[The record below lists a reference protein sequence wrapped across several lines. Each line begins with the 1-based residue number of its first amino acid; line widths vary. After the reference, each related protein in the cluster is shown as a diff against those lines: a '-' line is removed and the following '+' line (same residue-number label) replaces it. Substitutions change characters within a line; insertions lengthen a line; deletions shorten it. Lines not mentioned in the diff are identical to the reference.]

1 MDSLAGLNEAQRRA
15 VTTTEGYV
23 RVVAGAGTGK
33 TRTLT
38 RRYGYLV
45 EAGGVSP
52 GHILA
57 VTFTNKAANEMKQR
71 VRSMVGDGDTGY
83 ICTFHALG
91 LMILK
96 EDLHTLGWPQNFLV
110 LDEEDKNSLLRTVF
124 EDMGM
129 TLKEMS
135 LHKAADL
142 TDDMKW
148 DLAYVPLLTGESDAP
163 LLELIDREQNRKKQM
178 FYRYLYEQRKIY
190 ALDFEDLV
198 DMAVALLRQNQE
210 VREKWARRFEY
221 VMVDEFQDIDGKQY
235 ELADMLSSCHKNLFV
250 VGDPDQTIYTWR
262 GADVHFILD
271 FPNRY
276 PGCETVILTEN
287 YRSTPQILAAAN
299 ALIEKNQQRVER
311 QLHAVNGPGPVPP
324 YYHAKDVGA
333 EAKFVVARLKELKAA
348 GNDWRDMA
356 ILYRAH
362 YVSRSLEDALL
373 HAKIPYAV
381 YGGMEFY
388 GRKEI
393 KDAICYLRMLAVGDD
408 LAFARVVNE
417 PRRGVG
423 KKRMAF
429 LRSYAQAKGCT
440 LYGALLD
447 NLDHPMIQSSD
458 AAGFVSLLRAYEHYD
473 GMKMSELLSHLLTE
487 SGYMKMLKQ
496 LGDGDRL
503 DNIAELLQ
511 SLEEYETSAGEA
523 CTLEDFLSEVAL
535 FTDRDREDRKDSV
548 KLMTVHN
555 AKGLEFPHV
564 IVCSLNEGVFPSR
577 KTDTAERMEEERRLC
592 YVACTRAEKSLTL
605 TEAAGVSHEGTA
617 RYPSRFLFEMGKEN
631 LNYLVELDPTWAG
644 EARRY
649 IRSTQKRLSPPQ
661 DPLGPGVRVEHA
673 LFGKGTVL
681 EVDRDQQCLSIRFDS
696 GRERTIRFDG
706 PIRLI

>member
-1 MDSLAGLNEAQRRA
+1 M
-15 VTTTEGYV
+15 
-23 RVVAGAGTGK
+23 
-33 TRTLT
+33 
-38 RRYGYLV
+38 
-45 EAGGVSP
+45 
-52 GHILA
+52 
-57 VTFTNKAANEMKQR
+57 
-71 VRSMVGDGDTGY
+71 
-83 ICTFHALG
+83 
-91 LMILK
+91 
-96 EDLHTLGWPQNFLV
+96 
-110 LDEEDKNSLLRTVF
+110 
-124 EDMGM
+124 
-129 TLKEMS
+129 
-135 LHKAADL
+135 
-142 TDDMKW
+142 
-148 DLAYVPLLTGESDAP
+148 
-163 LLELIDREQNRKKQM
+163 
-178 FYRYLYEQRKIY
+178 
-190 ALDFEDLV
+190 
-198 DMAVALLRQNQE
+198 
-210 VREKWARRFEY
+210 
-221 VMVDEFQDIDGKQY
+221 
-235 ELADMLSSCHKNLFV
+235 
-250 VGDPDQTIYTWR
+250 
-262 GADVHFILD
+262 D
-271 FPNRY
+271 FPNKY
-276 PGCETVILTEN
+276 PGAQTVVLTEN
-287 YRSTPQILAAAN
+287 YRSTPEILAASN

-311 QLHAVNGPGPVPP
+311 TLHAVNPSGPVPP

-333 EAKFVVARLKELKAA
+333 ESKFIVSRLQELKEA

-393 KDAICYLRMLAVGDD
+393 KDAICYLRMLALGDD
-408 LAFARVVNE
+408 LAFSRVVNE

-429 LRSYAQAKGCT
+429 LRAYAQEKGCS

-458 AAGFVSLLRAYEHYD
+458 AASFVTLLKAYEDHE

-511 SLEEYETSAGEA
+511 SLEEYETSAGED

-564 IVCSLNEGVFPSR
+564 IVASLNEGVFPSR

-592 YVACTRAEKSLTL
+592 YVACTRAEKTLTL

-617 RYPSRFLFEMGKEN
+617 RYPSRFLFEMGKEH
-631 LNYLVELDPTWAG
+631 LNYLVELDPAWEG

-649 IRSTQKRLSPPQ
+649 IRSTQRRMAPPQ
-661 DPLGPGVRVEHA
+661 DPLAPGVRVEHA

-681 EVDRDQQCLSIRFDS
+681 EVEKDQQCVVIRFDS

-706 PIRLI
+706 PIRIL

>member
-1 MDSLAGLNEAQRRA
+1 MDSLAGLNAAQRQA
-15 VTTTEGYV
+15 VEATEGYI

-96 EDLHTLGWPQNFLV
+96 EDLHTLGWPKNFLV
-110 LDEEDKNSLLRTVF
+110 LDEEDKDSLLRTVF

-148 DLAYVPLLTGESDAP
+148 DLAYVPLLTGESDQP
-163 LLELIDREQNRKKQM
+163 LLDLIDREQNRRRQM

-210 VREKWARRFEY
+210 VRDKWAKRFEY

-235 ELADMLSSCHKNLFV
+235 ELCDMLSSCHRNLFV

-262 GADVHFILD
+262 GADVHYILD
-271 FPNRY
+271 FPNKY
-276 PGCETVILTEN
+276 PGAQTIVLTEN
-287 YRSTPQILAAAN
+287 YRSTPEILAAAN

-311 QLHAVNGPGPVPP
+311 RLHAVNGSGPVPP

-333 EAKFVVARLKELKAA
+333 EAKFIVGRLNELKEA

-393 KDAICYLRMLAVGDD
+393 KDAICYLRMLVQGDD

-429 LRSYAQAKGCT
+429 LRSYAQQKGCS

-447 NLDHPMIQSSD
+447 NLNDPLIASSD
-458 AAGFVSLLRAYEHYD
+458 AASFVSLLRAYENYD

-511 SLEEYETSAGEA
+511 GLEEYETSAGEH
-523 CTLEDFLSEVAL
+523 TTVEDFLAEVAL

-564 IVCSLNEGVFPSR
+564 IVASLNEGVFPSR

-592 YVACTRAEKSLTL
+592 YVALTRAEKTLTL

-617 RYPSRFLFEMGKEN
+617 RYPSRFLFEMGKEH
-631 LNYLVELDPTWAG
+631 LNYLVELDPGWEG

-649 IRSTQKRLSPPQ
+649 IRSTQKRMAPPG
-661 DPLGPGVRVEHA
+661 DPLMPGVRVEHA
-673 LFGKGTVL
+673 LFGKGTIL
-681 EVDRDQQCLSIRFDS
+681 EVDRGQQCISIRFDS

>member
-1 MDSLAGLNEAQRRA
+1 
-15 VTTTEGYV
+15 
-23 RVVAGAGTGK
+23 
-33 TRTLT
+33 
-38 RRYGYLV
+38 
-45 EAGGVSP
+45 
-52 GHILA
+52 
-57 VTFTNKAANEMKQR
+57 
-71 VRSMVGDGDTGY
+71 MV
-83 ICTFHALG
+83 
-91 LMILK
+91 
-96 EDLHTLGWPQNFLV
+96 
-110 LDEEDKNSLLRTVF
+110 
-124 EDMGM
+124 
-129 TLKEMS
+129 
-135 LHKAADL
+135 
-142 TDDMKW
+142 
-148 DLAYVPLLTGESDAP
+148 
-163 LLELIDREQNRKKQM
+163 
-178 FYRYLYEQRKIY
+178 
-190 ALDFEDLV
+190 
-198 DMAVALLRQNQE
+198 
-210 VREKWARRFEY
+210 
-221 VMVDEFQDIDGKQY
+221 
-235 ELADMLSSCHKNLFV
+235 
-250 VGDPDQTIYTWR
+250 
-262 GADVHFILD
+262 
-271 FPNRY
+271 
-276 PGCETVILTEN
+276 LTEN
-287 YRSTPQILAAAN
+287 YRSTPQILAASN

-311 QLHAVNGPGPVPP
+311 KLHAVNPAGPVPP

-333 EAKFVVARLKELKAA
+333 EAKFIVSRLKELKEQ

-356 ILYRAH
+356 VLYRAH

-393 KDAICYLRMLAVGDD
+393 KDAICYLRMLVQGDD

-429 LRSYAQAKGCT
+429 LRSYAQARGCT

-447 NLDHPMIQSSD
+447 NLDHPLIASSD
-458 AAGFVSLLRAYEHYD
+458 AAAFVSLLKAYESY
-473 GMKMSELLSHLLTE
+473 GEMKMSELLSHLLTE
-487 SGYMKMLKQ
+487 SGYMKMLRT

-511 SLEEYETSAGEA
+511 SLEEYESSAGEHT
-523 CTLEDFLSEVAL
+523 TLEDFLSEVAL

-564 IVCSLNEGVFPSR
+564 IVASLNEGVFPSR
-577 KTDTAERMEEERRLC
+577 KTDTRERMEEERRLC
-592 YVACTRAEKSLTL
+592 YVAATRAEKTLTL

-631 LNYLVELDPTWAG
+631 LNYLVDLDPAWVR
-644 EARRY
+644 EAQSY
-649 IRSTQKRLSPPQ
+649 IRGTQKRMAPPS

-681 EVDRDQQCLSIRFDS
+681 EVDREQQCLAIRFDS
-696 GRERTIRFDG
+696 GRERTIRAHG

>member
-1 MDSLAGLNEAQRRA
+1 MDSLAGLNEGQLQA
-15 VTTTEGYV
+15 VQATEGYI

-135 LHKAADL
+135 LRKAADL

-148 DLAYVPLLTGESDAP
+148 DLAYVPLLTGESDEP
-163 LLELIDREQNRKKQM
+163 LLELIDREQNRRKQM

-198 DMAVALLRQNQE
+198 DMAVSLLRQNKE

-235 ELADMLSSCHKNLFV
+235 ELCDMLASCHKNLFV

-262 GADVHFILD
+262 GADVHYILD
-271 FPNRY
+271 FPNKY
-276 PGCETVILTEN
+276 PDAQTIVLTEN
-287 YRSTPQILAAAN
+287 YRSTSEILAAAN

-311 QLHAVNGPGPVPP
+311 RLHAVNGPGPVPP
-324 YYHAKDVGA
+324 YYHAKDVGT
-333 EAKFVVARLKELKAA
+333 EAKFIVGRLKELKEA

-429 LRSYAQAKGCT
+429 LRAYAQQKGCT

-447 NLDHPMIQSSD
+447 NLDAPLIASSD
-458 AAGFVSLLRAYEHYD
+458 AASFVSLLRAYESYD

-487 SGYMKMLKQ
+487 SGYMKMLKT

-511 SLEEYETSAGEA
+511 SLEEYEASAGEQT
-523 CTLEDFLSEVAL
+523 TLSDFLAEVAL

-564 IVCSLNEGVFPSR
+564 IVASLNEGIFPSR

-592 YVACTRAEKSLTL
+592 YVAATRAEKTLTL

-617 RYPSRFLFEMGKEN
+617 RYPSRFLFEMGKEH
-631 LNYLVELDPTWAG
+631 LNYLVELDPGWVR
-644 EARRY
+644 EAQSY
-649 IRSTQKRLSPPQ
+649 IRGTQKRMAIPKDPLSP
-661 DPLGPGVRVEHA
+661 GTRVEHA
-673 LFGKGTVL
+673 LFGKGTIL
-681 EVDRDQQCLSIRFDS
+681 EVQKDQQCLSIRFDS

>member
-71 VRSMVGDGDTGY
+71 VRSMVGDADTGY

-163 LLELIDREQNRKKQM
+163 LLELIDREQNRRKQM

-235 ELADMLSSCHKNLFV
+235 ELSDMLSSCHKNLFV

-276 PGCETVILTEN
+276 PGCETVVLTEN

-333 EAKFVVARLKELKAA
+333 EAKFVVTRLKELKAA

-393 KDAICYLRMLAVGDD
+393 KDCLCPGGERASTGGGQEADGLSAELRPGEGLHAVWGAPGQPGPPHDPVLRRRRFREPPSGLRALRRHED
-408 LAFARVVNE
+408 ERATEPPAHGKRVYE
-417 PRRGVG
+417 D
-423 KKRMAF
+423 
-429 LRSYAQAKGCT
+429 AQA
-440 LYGALLD
+440 
-447 NLDHPMIQSSD
+447 
-458 AAGFVSLLRAYEHYD
+458 AG
-473 GMKMSELLSHLLTE
+473 
-487 SGYMKMLKQ
+487 
-496 LGDGDRL
+496 
-503 DNIAELLQ
+503 
-511 SLEEYETSAGEA
+511 
-523 CTLEDFLSEVAL
+523 
-535 FTDRDREDRKDSV
+535 
-548 KLMTVHN
+548 
-555 AKGLEFPHV
+555 
-564 IVCSLNEGVFPSR
+564 
-577 KTDTAERMEEERRLC
+577 
-592 YVACTRAEKSLTL
+592 
-605 TEAAGVSHEGTA
+605 
-617 RYPSRFLFEMGKEN
+617 
-631 LNYLVELDPTWAG
+631 
-644 EARRY
+644 
-649 IRSTQKRLSPPQ
+649 
-661 DPLGPGVRVEHA
+661 
-673 LFGKGTVL
+673 
-681 EVDRDQQCLSIRFDS
+681 
-696 GRERTIRFDG
+696 GRG
-706 PIRLI
+706 

>member
-1 MDSLAGLNEAQRRA
+1 MIDISTLNRNQKESVLCDDKYLRI
-15 VTTTEGYV
+15 
-23 RVVAGAGTGK
+23 VAGAGSGK
-33 TRTLT
+33 TRVLT
-38 RRYGYLV
+38 MRIAHLIEDEGVPGYR
-45 EAGGVSP
+45 
-52 GHILA
+52 ILA
-57 VTFTNKAANEMKQR
+57 ITFTNKAANEMKERIRRMIPDETSQPWISTIHSLC
-71 VRSMVGDGDTGY
+71 VRILREDIQTMGWPRNFTVMDADDQKTV
-83 ICTFHALG
+83 
-91 LMILK
+91 LK
-96 EDLHTLGWPQNFLV
+96 EAYKKLNIDAQRYPYG
-110 LDEEDKNSLLRTVF
+110 SLLDYISNNKTAEISV
-124 EDMGM
+124 EYAY
-129 TLKEMS
+129 TLAGSFSGEKT
-135 LHKAADL
+135 KAQVYEYY
-142 TDDMKW
+142 MKRQNE
-148 DLAYVPLLTGESDAP
+148 LL
-163 LLELIDREQNRKKQM
+163 
-178 FYRYLYEQRKIY
+178 
-190 ALDFEDLV
+190 ALDFDDLILWV
-198 DMAVALLRQNQE
+198 VRMFRKYPEVLAKWQN
-210 VREKWARRFEY
+210 RYRY
-221 VMVDEFQDIDGKQY
+221 IHVDEFQDIDQIQYTLIKQ
-235 ELADMLSSCHKNLFV
+235 LAGTENSLYV

-271 FPNRY
+271 FPNKY
-276 PGCETVILTEN
+276 PGCETIVLTEN
-287 YRSTPQILAAAN
+287 YRSTPEILAASN

-311 QLHAVNGPGPVPP
+311 RLHAVNDAGPVPP

-333 EAKFVVARLKELKAA
+333 ESKFIVSRLQALKEQGA
-348 GNDWRDMA
+348 DWRDMA

-393 KDAICYLRMLAVGDD
+393 KDAVCYLRMLAVGDD

-429 LRSYAQAKGCT
+429 LRAYAQEKGCS

-458 AAGFVSLLRAYEHYD
+458 AAAFVTLLRAYENHE

-511 SLEEYETSAGEA
+511 SLEEYETSAGED

-564 IVCSLNEGVFPSR
+564 IVASLNEGVFPSR

-592 YVACTRAEKSLTL
+592 YVACTRAEKTLTL

-617 RYPSRFLFEMGKEN
+617 RYPSRFLFEMGKEH
-631 LNYLVELDPTWAG
+631 LNYLVELDPAWEG

-649 IRSTQKRLSPPQ
+649 IRSTQRRMAPPS

-681 EVDRDQQCLSIRFDS
+681 EVQKDQQCIVIRFDS

-706 PIRLI
+706 PIRIL

>member
-15 VTTTEGYV
+15 VEATEGYI

-71 VRSMVGDGDTGY
+71 VRHMVGDGDTGY

-148 DLAYVPLLTGESDAP
+148 DLAYVPLLTGESDGP
-163 LLELIDREQNRKKQM
+163 LLDLIDREQNRRRQM

-221 VMVDEFQDIDGKQY
+221 VMVDE
-235 ELADMLSSCHKNLFV
+235 
-250 VGDPDQTIYTWR
+250 
-262 GADVHFILD
+262 GADVHYILD
-271 FPNRY
+271 FPNKY
-276 PGCETVILTEN
+276 PGAQTVVLTEN
-287 YRSTPQILAAAN
+287 YRSTPEILAASN
-299 ALIEKNQQRVER
+299 ALIAKNRQRVER
-311 QLHAVNGPGPVPP
+311 DLRAVNPSGPVPP

-333 EAKFVVARLKELKAA
+333 EAKFVVTRLKELKAA

-393 KDAICYLRMLAVGDD
+393 KDAICYLRMLALGDD
-408 LAFARVVNE
+408 LAFASGWPFCGAT
-417 PRRGVG
+417 PRR
-423 KKRMAF
+423 R
-429 LRSYAQAKGCT
+429 
-440 LYGALLD
+440 
-447 NLDHPMIQSSD
+447 
-458 AAGFVSLLRAYEHYD
+458 AARCMG
-473 GMKMSELLSHLLTE
+473 
-487 SGYMKMLKQ
+487 
-496 LGDGDRL
+496 
-503 DNIAELLQ
+503 
-511 SLEEYETSAGEA
+511 
-523 CTLEDFLSEVAL
+523 
-535 FTDRDREDRKDSV
+535 
-548 KLMTVHN
+548 
-555 AKGLEFPHV
+555 
-564 IVCSLNEGVFPSR
+564 
-577 KTDTAERMEEERRLC
+577 
-592 YVACTRAEKSLTL
+592 
-605 TEAAGVSHEGTA
+605 
-617 RYPSRFLFEMGKEN
+617 RF
-631 LNYLVELDPTWAG
+631 W
-644 EARRY
+644 
-649 IRSTQKRLSPPQ
+649 
-661 DPLGPGVRVEHA
+661 
-673 LFGKGTVL
+673 
-681 EVDRDQQCLSIRFDS
+681 
-696 GRERTIRFDG
+696 TIWTT
-706 PIRLI
+706 P